1 MAPDAAQV
9 KELSTVVFESSGR
22 LLEVLNSLLD
32 FSKLEAG
39 KVDVDKFVFSIPDV
53 VTSVVRLVQPSVES
67 KGLKIEVTV
76 DSEFPNAVF
85 GDGNKI
91 RRILLNYVHNAI
103 KFTKVGSVRIAVTV
117 DSFAGADLVAR
128 FSVSDTGIGIAPTAV
143 AKLFQPF
150 VQADGSTTRKFG
162 GTGLGLSIAKQ
173 LTELM
178 GGETGLTSEEN
189 KGSTFWFSVPLVN
202 AS

>member
-1 MAPDAAQV
+1 MSGIIGMAELLSLGPDAAQV

-117 DSFAGADLVAR
+117 DILRWSLILCSLLCER
-128 FSVSDTGIGIAPTAV
+128 YRNGIAPTAV

-162 GTGLGLSIAKQ
+162 GTGLG
-173 LTELM
+173 
-178 GGETGLTSEEN
+178 
-189 KGSTFWFSVPLVN
+189 SVDR
-202 AS
+202 